1 MPSPRKS
8 VSPLQIA
15 LFAVMIIAPLTELL
29 ALPWLREQPDEF
41 VFLYSGIAAALTV
54 AAAFGASIIQDRHLD
69 EWQRSNA
76 RFSTQW
82 GFAVGTG
89 VVALL
94 LSVPAFRD
102 WMVATVADVADVA
115 DPDQKLVILA
125 FTFGF
130 GAVVLATGLCT
141 ALTSIVWVH
150 WKSRPSSD
158 AS

>member
-8 VSPLQIA
+8 GSALQLV
-15 LFAVMIIAPLTELL
+15 LFAIIVIAPLSVLL
-29 ALPWLREQPDEF
+29 ALPWLKEQPDEF

-54 AAAFGASIIQDRHLD
+54 AAAFGTSILQDRHLD
-69 EWQRSNA
+69 EWQRSAA

-82 GFAVGTG
+82 GWAIGTG
-89 VVALL
+89 AVALL

-102 WMVATVADVADVA
+102 WMVSTVANVADVA

-130 GAVVLATGLCT
+130 GFLVLTTGLCT
-141 ALTSIVWVH
+141 MLLSIGWVY

-158 AS
+158 VS